1 MFQKSSSEVSV
12 WFNLGRSD
20 RNHTVV
26 SEVVDFC
33 RCRWVAT
40 AMMNERPECLS
51 GSARHSGA
59 VSGDDAVLS
68 AGLSAVLR
76 SEFWSA
82 WVRAQ

>member
-12 WFNLGRSD
+12 WFSLGRSD

-26 SEVVDFC
+26 AVVVEFS
-33 RCRWVAT
+33 RCRWVAR

-59 VSGDDAVLS
+59 ISGGD